1 MTTSYQETLDY
12 LFGRL
17 PVFQHIGKAAYKADL
32 NNTIALA
39 HSIGNPENSFKSI
52 HVAGTNGKGSVSSLL
67 AAIYSTHGFKTGLYT
82 SPHLKDF
89 RERIRIDGEMI
100 GEDDVIE
107 FTESVKPLIEQIQPS
122 FFEITVA
129 MAFHH
134 FRKHKVDIA
143 IVETGMGGRLDSTNI
158 ITPILSVITNIGMD
172 HMEFLGDTPAKIAF
186 EKAGIIKRNVPVVI
200 GESTGE
206 TQAVFIKKAA
216 EMNAPISFA
225 SDYPDKWNDLFA
237 LKGNY
242 QRKNLATVNAC
253 LSILALENHLK
264 VDPEKVDQA
273 LQEIK
278 ERSGL
283 RGRWE
288 ILGQQPLIIADAA
301 HNEHGLKPVMQQLN
315 EVNTGKIH
323 FVLGVVND
331 KDLEKIFPLLPPKAE
346 YYYCKPNVIRGLD
359 PQILFEK
366 ASLAGFN
373 GKNCFTVAAAIQN
386 AKEQAQPND
395 VIYIGGSTFVVAE
408 ALPD

>member
-1 MTTSYQETLDY
+1 MTNLYQETLDY

-17 PVFQHIGKAAYKADL
+17 PVFQQIGKAAYKADL

-39 HSIGNPENSFKSI
+39 KSLGNPEISFKSI
-52 HVAGTNGKGSVSSLL
+52 HIAGTNGKGSVSSLL
-67 AAIYSTHGFKTGLYT
+67 ASIFSTHGFKTGLYT

-100 GEDDVIE
+100 GEDDVVA
-107 FTESVKPLIEQIQPS
+107 FTESVKPLIEKIEPS

-129 MAFHH
+129 MAFDH

-143 IVETGMGGRLDSTNI
+143 IIETGMGGRLDSTNI

-172 HMEFLGDTPAKIAF
+172 HMEFLGDTPAKIAL
-186 EKAGIIKRNVPVVI
+186 EKAGIIKQNVPVVI
-200 GESTGE
+200 GEYTE
-206 TQAVFIKKAA
+206 DTKAVFINKAN

-225 SDYPDKWNDLFA
+225 SDYPDEWNDLFA

-242 QRKNLATVNAC
+242 QKKNLATVNAC
-253 LSILALENHLK
+253 LTVLELENQLQ
-264 VDPEKVDQA
+264 VVPEKLCQA
-273 LQEIK
+273 LVEIK
-278 ERSGL
+278 QRSGL

-288 ILGQQPLIIADAA
+288 ILGQHPLIIADAA
-301 HNEHGLKPVMQQLN
+301 HNEHGLKPVIQQLN

-331 KDLEKIFPLLPPKAE
+331 KDLEKIFPLLPKQAE
-346 YYYCKPNVIRGLD
+346 YYFCKPNVIRGLD
-359 PQILFEK
+359 AQILCDK
-366 ASLAGFN
+366 ARLAGFT
-373 GKNCFTVAAAIQN
+373 GTNCHSVAAAIQQ
-386 AKEQAQPND
+386 AKENALPND